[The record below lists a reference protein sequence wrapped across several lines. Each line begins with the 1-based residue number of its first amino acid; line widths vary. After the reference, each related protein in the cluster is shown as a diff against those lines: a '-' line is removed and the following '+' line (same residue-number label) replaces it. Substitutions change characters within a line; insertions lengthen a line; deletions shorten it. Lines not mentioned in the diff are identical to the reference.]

1 MSNNKDKTP
10 ILSIEQFKD
19 YFLDHE
25 FDENM
30 FTNDGHINPDYN
42 SSKKTGLIAKIL
54 EDNWDDFYRANKD
67 LVDTYRQNAPI
78 EIEKLINCHNKNLG
92 CSVYQCPDCGD
103 FIFVGNTCKSRS
115 CTSCGY
121 KYKLERVE
129 SILDTAY
136 NCKHRQIVFTIPKE
150 FRKYFFYPLN
160 RIDILYEAVNLTI
173 YSILNTSYKKKN
185 SKRKKKAYKSLQK
198 FLPGF
203 FAFLHTF
210 GRDLKFNPHIHI
222 LIAEM
227 KISKI
232 EIKKWEYF
240 DYKSLSLRF
249 QKILTDLMLKKIP
262 EFTLEDARKSYLNH
276 KKGFYVY
283 AEKKEFKNLKDGIEY
298 VCRYCGRLA
307 ISENRIIKYE
317 NNQVTFFYHAHEDDS
332 YHEVT
337 VDAFH
342 FILLLLRH
350 IMPKNYKIIRYYGF
364 YRKKPK
370 QHKHIK
376 KLIENIKIPFR
387 KQFLKFEISI
397 QKYFNKNP
405 LYCPHCDVKMN
416 YVAFIT

>member
-1 MSNNKDKTP
+1 MSSNNDKTP

-19 YFLDHE
+19 YFLNHQY
-25 FDENM
+25 DENM
-30 FTNDGHINPDYN
+30 FTSNGHINPNYN
-42 SSKKTGLIAKIL
+42 SSKKTGIIAKIF
-54 EDNWDDFYRANKD
+54 EDNWDAFYRANKQ
-67 LVDTYRQNAPI
+67 LVDTYRPNAPT
-78 EIEKLINCHNKNLG
+78 EIKKLIDCHNKNLG
-92 CSVYQCPDCGD
+92 CSVYQCPECGD

-136 NCKHRQIVFTIPKE
+136 NCNHRQIVFTIPKE

-160 RIDILYEAVNLTI
+160 RIDILFQAVNLTI
-173 YSILNTSYKKKN
+173 YSILNVSYKNTKN
-185 SKRKKKAYKSLQK
+185 KKRKKIYKSLQK

-227 KISKI
+227 KISKTK
-232 EIKKWEYF
+232 IKKWEYF
-240 DYKSLSLRF
+240 NYDALSLRF
-249 QKILTDLMLKKIP
+249 QKVLTDLMLKNIP
-262 EFTLEDARKSYLNH
+262 EFSKEDAKNSYVNH

-283 AEKKEFKNLKDGIEY
+283 AEKKNFKSLKDGIEY
-298 VCRYCGRLA
+298 ICRYCGRLS
-307 ISENRIIKYE
+307 ISENRIINYE
-317 NNQVTFFYHAHEDDS
+317 NNLVTFYYNAHEDES

-337 VDAFH
+337 VTASE

-350 IMPKNYKIIRYYGF
+350 IIPKNYKIIRYYGF
-364 YRKKPK
+364 YRKKSK
-370 QHKHIK
+370 QHNQIK
-376 KLIENIKIPFR
+376 KLIDDIKIPLR
-387 KQFLKFEISI
+387 KHFLKYEISI
-397 QKYFNKNP
+397 QLYFNKNP

-416 YVAFIT
+416 YVVLIT